1 MINIC
6 IIPARRNSKRIKQK
20 NIKIFFGK
28 PIIYWSIKAAI
39 KSKCFDKIIV
49 STDSKKIAQ
58 ISKKCGAEVP
68 FLRPKKLSG
77 DHVPVAPVLRYTI
90 NKLGGVNKVKN
101 VCCLLATAPFID
113 PRNLQKG
120 LKILKKKKV
129 EFVFSATDYDF
140 PIQKFF
146 NINKKGILKNF
157 KKKFLNKRSQ
167 DFQKAYHDA
176 AQFYWASAKTFLSK
190 KTIYT
195 GKSFPYLIPNYE
207 SNDVDDQ
214 NDWKKTE
221 IIFRLKK
228 RLI

>member
-1 MINIC
+1 M
-6 IIPARRNSKRIKQK
+6 
-20 NIKIFFGK
+20 
-28 PIIYWSIKAAI
+28 
-39 KSKCFDKIIV
+39 
-49 STDSKKIAQ
+49 
-58 ISKKCGAEVP
+58 
-68 FLRPKKLSG
+68 
-77 DHVPVAPVLRYTI
+77 
-90 NKLGGVNKVKN
+90 
-101 VCCLLATAPFID
+101 LATAPFID

-129 EFVFSATDYDF
+129 EFVFSATGYDF
-140 PIQKFF
+140 PIEKFF

-207 SNDVDDQ
+207 SNDVDDP